1 MLANGLIDIFIDFRN
16 KIRIQDLAAGYFL
29 IVEAGGM
36 VLDENLKPLES
47 DLSSYTTR
55 LSFIAAANQQV
66 LDDIMSE
73 MNE

>member
-1 MLANGLIDIFIDFRN
+1 MMSRARITLARPS
-16 KIRIQDLAAGYFL
+16 RIS
-29 IVEAGGM
+29 EAGGM

-66 LDDIMSE
+66 LDDIISE